1 MELIASQ
8 DTMKIDSRI
17 AIYRRANGADRVREM
32 VRRGTCPVD
41 ACVHKTRIAVGA
53 NARQPQP
60 CPSFMND
67 RA

>member
-32 VRRGTCPVD
+32 VRRGTCLWTPVYTKPAWLSAQTHD
-41 ACVHKTRIAVGA
+41 SRNHAPH
-53 NARQPQP
+53 
-60 CPSFMND
+60 S
-67 RA
+67 